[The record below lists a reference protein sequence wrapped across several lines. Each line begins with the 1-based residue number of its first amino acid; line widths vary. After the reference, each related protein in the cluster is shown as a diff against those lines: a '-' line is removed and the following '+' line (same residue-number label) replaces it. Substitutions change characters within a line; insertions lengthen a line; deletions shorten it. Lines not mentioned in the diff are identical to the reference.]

1 MRNFILNAKNKFDF
15 FLRKHLTFSR
25 KNYSEKNEP
34 KESLF
39 SDEKIIEREKYLL
52 EKFDLERFKS
62 NSTVQNYL
70 DNLYILDL
78 FERYLKVDFKDEL
91 SVLEIGCKNWFL
103 AKAQY
108 FFFKKHCQTLKLTGI
123 ELDANRLYANF
134 YSRAEVAK
142 FYSKG
147 LKDAK
152 YISGDFLKHEGK
164 YDYIIWILPFVFEE
178 PLLGWGLPLNY
189 FKPEQMLKKAY
200 ESLNSGANMFIINQ
214 GKEEYE
220 EQKRLCNALNIGY
233 EELSE
238 VKSGFFDYSQRFA
251 LLIKK

>member
-1 MRNFILNAKNKFDF
+1 MKYCQNMKNKFDF
-15 FLRKHLTFSR
+15 FLRNSLTFSR

-34 KESLF
+34 KENLF
-39 SDEKIIEREKYLL
+39 SEQEIIEREKYLL
-52 EKFDLERFKS
+52 EKFDLEQFKS

-91 SVLEIGCKNWFL
+91 NVLEIGCKNWFL

-108 FFFKKHCQTLKLTGI
+108 FFFKKYCKNLKLIGI
-123 ELDANRLYANF
+123 ELDTNRLYTNL

-142 FYSKG
+142 FYSQD

-164 YDYIIWILPFVFEE
+164 YDFMIWVLPFVFEE
-178 PLLGWGLPLNY
+178 PLLGWGLPLKY

-200 ESLNSGANMFIINQ
+200 ESLNSSGKMFIINQ
-214 GKEEYE
+214 GRNEYE
-220 EQKRLCNALNIGY
+220 EQKNLCNALNINY
-233 EELSE
+233 EELDE
-238 VKSGFFDYSQRFA
+238 VKSGFFDYTSRFA